1 MNQYKCHNIFLY
13 GPKQTLQIVGC
24 YKHGFTTKLEQYSWA
39 AYLTSKPNKERNN
52 TGQFSDDDSNGSRTP
67 RNFSRSSLDHGGGSG
82 RTPREGYE
90 SSHNDQADH
99 ELTDA
104 SDYIDDNDV
113 GSESESESDSDN
125 ETKVIGPAIG
135 PQI

>member
-1 MNQYKCHNIFLY
+1 M
-13 GPKQTLQIVGC
+13 T
-24 YKHGFTTKLEQYSWA
+24 
-39 AYLTSKPNKERNN
+39 
-52 TGQFSDDDSNGSRTP
+52 SNGDRTP
-67 RNFSRSSLDHGGGSG
+67 RNFSRSSLDHGGGG
-82 RTPREGYE
+82 GGDRTPREGYE

-113 GSESESESDSDN
+113 GSESESDSDN

>member
-1 MNQYKCHNIFLY
+1 MQS
-13 GPKQTLQIVGC
+13 
-24 YKHGFTTKLEQYSWA
+24 SW
-39 AYLTSKPNKERNN
+39 LTRSLSSKPNKERKN

-67 RNFSRSSLDHGGGSG
+67 RNFSRSSLDHGGGG
-82 RTPREGYE
+82 GGGDRTPREGYE

-113 GSESESESDSDN
+113 DS

>member
-1 MNQYKCHNIFLY
+1 M
-13 GPKQTLQIVGC
+13 
-24 YKHGFTTKLEQYSWA
+24 
-39 AYLTSKPNKERNN
+39 
-52 TGQFSDDDSNGSRTP
+52 
-67 RNFSRSSLDHGGGSG
+67 
-82 RTPREGYE
+82 

-113 GSESESESDSDN
+113 GSESESDSDSDSDSDN
-125 ETKVIGPAIG
+125 ETKVIGLVIG